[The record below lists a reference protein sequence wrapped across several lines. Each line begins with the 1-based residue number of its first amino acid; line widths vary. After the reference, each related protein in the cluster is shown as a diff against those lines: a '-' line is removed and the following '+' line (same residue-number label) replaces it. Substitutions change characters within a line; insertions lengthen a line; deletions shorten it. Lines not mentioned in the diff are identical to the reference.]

1 MNKDLDF
8 LLGDEPVL
16 PDVKSICLSCG
27 FEETIPDFI
36 YDEMGEKEKHKE
48 LKTKKK
54 VSTIYCNR
62 CGKYKTVSKYRLT
75 HE

>member
-8 LLGDEPVL
+8 LLGDDPVL

-36 YDEMGEKEKHKE
+36 YDEMGGKEKHEE

-62 CGKYKTVSKYRLT
+62 CSKYKTVSKYWLT

>member
-36 YDEMGEKEKHKE
+36 YDEMGGKKTERIKN
-48 LKTKKK
+48 KTK
-54 VSTIYCNR
+54 SINY
-62 CGKYKTVSKYRLT
+62 LL
-75 HE
+75 